1 MRRKTVLSLGLVA
14 LAGITACS
22 GSSQQENAELC
33 QDLTNLQA
41 TVASL
46 ESPARD
52 ATVGDVRGNLDKLDG
67 TWGAVHDDPE
77 VPDDEDAALLQSQQD
92 YRDAIEGVGD
102 DDAFEPYEPATRGIA
117 EGLMRSY
124 QAVRV
129 RLVCPSYLQPG

>member
-1 MRRKTVLSLGLVA
+1 MAVMAVGLVMLSGMA
-14 LAGITACS
+14 ACT
-22 GSSQQENAELC
+22 GSSHEDNAELC
-33 QDLTNLQA
+33 QDLTNLGA
-41 TVASL
+41 TVAAL
-46 ESPARD
+46 EAPPRD

-77 VPDDEDAALLQSQQD
+77 VPDDEDEALMQSQED

-102 DDAFEPYEPATRGIA
+102 DDAFAPYASATRGIA

-124 QAVRV
+124 QSVRV

>member
-1 MRRKTVLSLGLVA
+1 MAVLSLGLVA
-14 LAGITACS
+14 LAGLAACS
-22 GSSQQENAELC
+22 GSSPSDNAELC

-41 TVASL
+41 TAAFL
-46 ESPARD
+46 ESPPRD
-52 ATVGDVRGNLDKLDG
+52 ATVGDIRGNLDKLDG
-67 TWGAVHDDPE
+67 TWDAVHDSPE

-102 DDAFEPYEPATRGIA
+102 DDPFEPYEPATRGIA